1 MHYTHMHIHVDTYT
15 HKHVYAHRHTQ
26 ALHIHTYTSTCTHT
40 NTYTHTHV
48 HTYTYIHIHTCIHAD
63 AHIHIYTPQ
72 MLLVWSMM
80 SNSHRNIL
88 GLTLAEESTCFVGST
103 QEGLAG
109 CLVSVSHITGNC
121 QTVLQPGSWLS
132 SPLCFKLGNEI
143 HQGPCCPS
151 SS

>member
-1 MHYTHMHIHVDTYT
+1 M
-15 HKHVYAHRHTQ
+15 
-26 ALHIHTYTSTCTHT
+26 C
-40 NTYTHTHV
+40 
-48 HTYTYIHIHTCIHAD
+48 TYIHIHTCIHAD

-72 MLLVWSMM
+72 MLSVWSMM

-109 CLVSVSHITGNC
+109 CLVSVSHVTGNC

-143 HQGPCCPS
+143 HQGPCCPPAHRPPWRVWTWAQWHS
-151 SS
+151 GSYAADAVPGQPDIWASFGNNGGAGVLQS

>member
-1 MHYTHMHIHVDTYT
+1 MYMHTYIHKHYIYTHTKHIHMHTHAYIYT
-15 HKHVYAHRHTQ
+15 CTCA
-26 ALHIHTYTSTCTHT
+26 HIHTCI
-40 NTYTHTHV
+40 
-48 HTYTYIHIHTCIHAD
+48 YIHIHTCIHAH

-72 MLLVWSMM
+72 MLSVWSMM

-109 CLVSVSHITGNC
+109 CLVSVSHVTGNC
-121 QTVLQPGSWLS
+121 QTVLQTGSWLS

-143 HQGPCCPS
+143 HQGPCCS
-151 SS
+151 SSS